1 MVRLIVEIIGIY
13 GGMVM
18 EEVFNSFGMF
28 NCRVSPGN
36 SSKRNSH
43 SSSRRSGRQQW
54 MIAMEDS
61 IRHGNGST
69 VTTQTT
75 LVSIFYV

>member
-1 MVRLIVEIIGIY
+1 MQIKLIAC
-13 GGMVM
+13 
-18 EEVFNSFGMF
+18 NH
-28 NCRVSPGN
+28 RVSPGN
-36 SSKRNSH
+36 SSKRNGHPST
-43 SSSRRSGRQQW
+43 RRSGRQQW

-75 LVSIFYV
+75 LVSI